1 MNRYLAIIAVLILGV
16 VLLGAV
22 YFINESVKKD
32 KEEFKTSNDDGN
44 DSHVPT
50 IDPHK
55 FQFAELDESC
65 DSLFDR
71 NGLVSVQ
78 EFMDGKRYRCY

>member
-1 MNRYLAIIAVLILGV
+1 LGV

-32 KEEFKTSNDDGN
+32 KEEFKTSNSNESD
-44 DSHVPT
+44 VPPR
-50 IDPHK
+50 DPHK

>member
-32 KEEFKTSNDDGN
+32 KEEFKSSNSNESDV
-44 DSHVPT
+44 SSR
-50 IDPHK
+50 DPHK

-71 NGLVSVQ
+71 NGYVSVQ
-78 EFMDGKRYRCY
+78 EFMDGKRYKCY